1 MIIPAYNINQAN
13 NISMID
19 RLEQVKDK
27 CLELSDEQFIDMDL
41 TDRKQTI
48 RFFDNMAS
56 EQVGI
61 NSKEACIK
69 AQPFIIKSSHLILL
83 FQNN

>member
-27 CLELSDEQFIDMDL
+27 CLELSDKQFIDMDL

-61 NSKEACIK
+61 NSKEARIK